1 MEINL
6 EEVVLGPEGEGRS
19 LNTRMRQYKHKKTN
33 SEVESLFK
41 EDAEEGE
48 AETTAS

>member
-6 EEVVLGPEGEGRS
+6 EEAVLGPEGEGRS

-41 EDAEEGE
+41 EDAEGE